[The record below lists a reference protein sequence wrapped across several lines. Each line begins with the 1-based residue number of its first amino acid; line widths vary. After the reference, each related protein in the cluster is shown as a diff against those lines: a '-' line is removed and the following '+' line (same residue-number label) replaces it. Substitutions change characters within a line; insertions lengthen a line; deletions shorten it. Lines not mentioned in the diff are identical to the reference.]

1 MLEVER
7 EPFIYQIHTELPTL
21 IQGNNTREGE
31 GTEQDTQTD
40 RDPVGVGCVVLAPL
54 CRHQQTTQLLKPNN
68 IHTCTYCS
76 VEIIIY
82 YKL

>member
-7 EPFIYQIHTELPTL
+7 ELFIYQIHTELPTL

-54 CRHQQTTQLLKPNN
+54 CRHQQTIQLLKPNN